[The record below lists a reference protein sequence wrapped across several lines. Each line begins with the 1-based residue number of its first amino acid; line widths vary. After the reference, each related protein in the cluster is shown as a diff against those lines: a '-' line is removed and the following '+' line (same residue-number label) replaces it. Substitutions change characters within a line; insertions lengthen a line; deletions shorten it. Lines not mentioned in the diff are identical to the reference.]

1 MASESDKSVQQDDL
15 DAISTLVEKV
25 KATFIPEQSSDV
37 QLKSVAADSEYYD
50 MTNKKRGVALIFNH
64 RDFKRMPTRMGTNK
78 DRDRM
83 EEVFKQLGFETR
95 VFNDLSRKE
104 LRNVLE
110 KVAQE
115 DHSDS
120 DCLALI
126 VMTHGET
133 GYLYANDDSYK
144 IEELWFE
151 FMGNKCK
158 SLIGKPKLFFVN
170 ACRGEKFDHGVTF
183 SRVFTDQVDSTAREV
198 TYAIP
203 SVADILV
210 TYSTFDGHYSWRNPE
225 NGSWFIEVLYEE
237 LKKFGSERDL
247 LTLLTGVNR
256 RVAYEYQ
263 SNVPSN
269 QKMDSKKQQPS
280 IVSML
285 NKILYFTPKKGNE

>member
-1 MASESDKSVQQDDL
+1 MSSEGDKSDNV
-15 DAISTLVEKV
+15 DAKLTLMQKL
-25 KATFIPEQSSDV
+25 KSTFITEQDSEM
-37 QLKSVAADSEYYD
+37 QLTSVAADSEYYD
-50 MTNKKRGVALIFNH
+50 MTNKKRGVALILNH
-64 RDFKRMPTRMGTNK
+64 REFKRMPTRLGTNK

-83 EEVFKQLGFETR
+83 EEVFKKLEFETR
-95 VFNDLSRKE
+95 VFNDLNRKD
-104 LRNVLE
+104 LRNLLE
-110 KVAQE
+110 KVSQE
-115 DHSDS
+115 DHTDY
-120 DCLALI
+120 DCLVVV

-133 GYLYANDDSYK
+133 GYLYALDDSYK
-144 IEELWFE
+144 IDELWHE
-151 FMGNKCK
+151 FTGNKCK

-170 ACRGEKFDHGVTF
+170 ACRGERLDHGVMQV
-183 SRVFTDQVDSTAREV
+183 RVFTDQVDSTAREV

-210 TYSTFDGHYSWRNPE
+210 MYSTFEGHYSWRNPE

-237 LKKFGSERDL
+237 LKKYGTERDL

-269 QKMDSKKQQPS
+269 VKMDSKKQQPS

-285 NKILYFTPKKGNE
+285 NKILFFTPKKDFNN

>member
-1 MASESDKSVQQDDL
+1 MPTILQKLKGTVITEQDSE
-15 DAISTLVEKV
+15 
-25 KATFIPEQSSDV
+25 V
-37 QLKSVAADSEYYD
+37 QLTSVAADSEYYD
-50 MTNKKRGVALIFNH
+50 MTNKKRGIALIFNQ
-64 RDFKRMPTRMGTNK
+64 REFKTMPIRLGTNK

-83 EEVFKQLGFETR
+83 DEVFKMLGFETR
-95 VFNDLSRKE
+95 IFNDLRRKE
-104 LRNVLE
+104 LRNMLE

-115 DHSDS
+115 DHKDY
-120 DCLALI
+120 DCLAVV

-133 GYLYANDDSYK
+133 GYLYALDDSYK
-144 IEELWFE
+144 IDELWHE
-151 FMGNKCK
+151 FMGNKCA

-170 ACRGEKFDHGVTF
+170 ACRGEKLDHGVVQ
-183 SRVFTDQVDSTAREV
+183 RRLFTDQVDSTAREV

-210 TYSTFDGHYSWRNPE
+210 MYSTFEGHYSWRNPE

-237 LKKFGSERDL
+237 LKRYGTERDL

-269 QKMDSKKQQPS
+269 TKMDSKKQQPS

-285 NKILYFTPKKGNE
+285 NKILYFTPKVDSN